1 MARVPQRCA
10 KHGEGKAPLKIWE
23 AEGLNQYLEEACG
36 SSQEKGK
43 YRSDTCS
50 VTYR

>member
-1 MARVPQRCA
+1 MAMVPQRCA
-10 KHGEGKAPLKIWE
+10 KHGEG
-23 AEGLNQYLEEACG
+23 NQYLGEACG